1 MEAGA
6 GVESVP
12 LAWVC
17 WSLDSSRV
25 SSGNYRSHGERSTG
39 RLSSSPASPDKGR
52 ACSDEG
58 RQRGPMQGFD
68 LGFRGQGMI
77 RNHSPNHMA
86 SGCDDPRNGSGCGV
100 WGSVAVSGRAKG
112 LAHAVGR
119 VPSRGGKEAAPP
131 SVSEAE
137 WWRHLAARACWA
149 SGWKP
154 LPLSL
159 GLHGGWQRYPAAGRD
174 PASGRDGSA
183 TFSPGEGTRPAT
195 LAGPFQPHPLGEVA
209 DRSHRNSLPWW
220 DGHFLALKPPSTA
233 VFRGKA
239 LEVPSLLF
247 PCRSAC

>member
-1 MEAGA
+1 VEAGA

-68 LGFRGQGMI
+68 IGFRGQGMI
-77 RNHSPNHMA
+77 RHHSPNHMA
-86 SGCDDPRNGSGCGV
+86 SGCDDPRTGSGCGV

-119 VPSRGGKEAAPP
+119 VPSRGGKDAAPP
-131 SVSEAE
+131 SVSGAE
-137 WWRHLAARACWA
+137 WQRH
-149 SGWKP
+149 
-154 LPLSL
+154 
-159 GLHGGWQRYPAAGRD
+159 PAAGRD
-174 PASGRDGSA
+174 PARA
-183 TFSPGEGTRPAT
+183 ETALPRFRRVRAPGLPPWPAHSNLTRWVRSRIGPTGT
-195 LAGPFQPHPLGEVA
+195 LCLGGTA
-209 DRSHRNSLPWW
+209 ISLP
-220 DGHFLALKPPSTA
+220 
-233 VFRGKA
+233 
-239 LEVPSLLF
+239 
-247 PCRSAC
+247 